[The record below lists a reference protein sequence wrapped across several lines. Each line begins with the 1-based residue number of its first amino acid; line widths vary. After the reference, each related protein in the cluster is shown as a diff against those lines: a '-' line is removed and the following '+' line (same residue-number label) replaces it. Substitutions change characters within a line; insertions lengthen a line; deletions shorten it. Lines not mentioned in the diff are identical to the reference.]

1 MGFKQRKSLM
11 DEIRLFGYSLTTRE
25 MNMNSLT
32 RNFREKMLIQKIQLL
47 EKALKANLKNP
58 SLDNACLVAK
68 ARHELFVFARGEA

>member
-1 MGFKQRKSLM
+1 MRSGF
-11 DEIRLFGYSLTTRE
+11 LFKTEQEL
-25 MNMNSLT
+25 NMSSLT